1 MRYDRTHQMAQDIQN
16 LIDDGPSPAALNETM
31 THGPGPDVARFT
43 ASADRVPM
51 GLFLGVDRL
60 ELIDVPERMPQPV
73 AMIEDFVGKPIDRI
87 AVLPDFDFWV
97 SQDGPPTGQPN
108 VNATAA
114 LTDLL
119 HDIISGNYAAADKER
134 GQIQAM
140 LAAGPRIVGPC
151 LVLGRHCGTG
161 DSTGLPSAF
170 LSWLEGWFDGLEARI
185 VASDLINAIAASGI
199 QVAEG
204 ATIRIAPLD

>member
-1 MRYDRTHQMAQDIQN
+1 MQNDRTHQMAQHIQD
-16 LIDDGPSPAALNETM
+16 LIDDGPTPAALNETM
-31 THGPGPDVARFT
+31 AHGPGPDATRFT
-43 ASADRVPM
+43 ASTGRVPM

-73 AMIEDFVGKPIDRI
+73 AMIEDLVGKPVDCI
-87 AVLPDFDFWV
+87 AVLPDLDFWI
-97 SQDGPPTGQPN
+97 SQDGPPTGQHN

-119 HDIISGNYAAADKER
+119 HDIISGDYVAADKER

-140 LAAGPRIVGPC
+140 LATGPRIVGPC
-151 LVLGRHCGTG
+151 LVLGRHRGTG
-161 DSTGLPSAF
+161 DSTGLPPAF

-185 VASDLINAIAASGI
+185 IASDLINAIAASGI
-199 QVAEG
+199 QIAEG